1 MARRSARRT
10 YVRDGRGRFAS
21 TGTTT
26 AKAKPAARRAQRGTN
41 RITRDNSGRITGVG
55 KNGATARGG
64 RLRTAA
70 GNQRGAVLDRLK
82 RAPMAGTVGR
92 GGKVRGGVRG
102 VAAVVKPRPAK
113 RDAVQQARRALG
125 RTLSK
130 LENARN
136 AQSEGRKAIEKMR
149 KQGSAPEDR
158 KTLSRK
164 INRASKGIARLQ
176 DAALRYRMTLRD
188 ERNRKNWI
196 LASRTNKK
204 APDNKRTRTN
214 KIRTQQ
220 RKIKYITKN
229 QGFQAGRSERAK
241 LRQMLGKPSIKR
253 IVAGV
258 ALTADPAP
266 VSRGRRKAMAAAA
279 KPATPAKPTKPAK
292 APRAGRVK
300 GPSKGERVL
309 ARIAQNFARAS
320 AESRS
325 KKEERK
331 LARTAAVAEMAQGRV
346 SRMAVGKRDPAQQY
360 TRAELLPQLNK
371 SLKRPIP
378 KRERKSTL
386 NPDFTRGLRG
396 IAEGGMTKL
405 RAAARK
411 QGKLTGSRAPKQLR
425 SGRTAGTVRRPKGY
439 APPKAAKAIPKPT
452 SRRMLRIKA
461 SGPAGKYKGAWNMPD
476 FAKGPRSAGTVRRP
490 KGYSPPKPQAT
501 SISSSVRNRAA
512 SAQRRR
518 RNSILDRTR
527 GTIGWRGRNSKENP
541 RIRAVDTGMRQLAL
555 VGKPKKLKRYKPV
568 K

>member
-1 MARRSARRT
+1 MARGSTRRS

-21 TGTTT
+21 TGTTGT
-26 AKAKPAARRAQRGTN
+26 KAKPAARRAQRGTN
-41 RITRDNSGRITGVG
+41 RLTRDNSGKITGIG

-92 GGKVRGGVRG
+92 DGKVRGGVKP
-102 VAAVVKPRPAK
+102 VARPA
-113 RDAVQQARRALG
+113 
-125 RTLSK
+125 
-130 LENARN
+130 
-136 AQSEGRKAIEKMR
+136 
-149 KQGSAPEDR
+149 AP
-158 KTLSRK
+158 
-164 INRASKGIARLQ
+164 A
-176 DAALRYRMTLRD
+176 
-188 ERNRKNWI
+188 
-196 LASRTNKK
+196 
-204 APDNKRTRTN
+204 
-214 KIRTQQ
+214 
-220 RKIKYITKN
+220 
-229 QGFQAGRSERAK
+229 
-241 LRQMLGKPSIKR
+241 
-253 IVAGV
+253 
-258 ALTADPAP
+258 
-266 VSRGRRKAMAAAA
+266 
-279 KPATPAKPTKPAK
+279 KPAK
-292 APRAGRVK
+292 APRAGKAK

-346 SRMAVGKRDPAQQY
+346 SRLAVGKRDPAQQY
-360 TRAELLPQLNK
+360 TRAELLLQLNK

-386 NPDFTRGLRG
+386 NPDFARGLRG
-396 IAEGGMTKL
+396 IAQGGMMKL

-439 APPKAAKAIPKPT
+439 APPKAAKAKPKPT

-555 VGKPKKLKRYKPV
+555 VGKPKKLKRFKPV

>member
-41 RITRDNSGRITGVG
+41 RITRDNSGKITGVG
-55 KNGATARGG
+55 KSGATARGG
-64 RLRTAA
+64 RIRTAA
-70 GNQRGAVLDRLK
+70 GNQRGAVLERVKKRQSPSGAIRRTDINKARIHNTVSKMAEKRNKSGLNNPVRKIEDNAARLK
-82 RAPMAGTVGR
+82 A
-92 GGKVRGGVRG
+92 
-102 VAAVVKPRPAK
+102 
-113 RDAVQQARRALG
+113 
-125 RTLSK
+125 
-130 LENARN
+130 
-136 AQSEGRKAIEKMR
+136 
-149 KQGSAPEDR
+149 
-158 KTLSRK
+158 
-164 INRASKGIARLQ
+164 ASKRIAGQ
-176 DAALRYRMTLRD
+176 
-188 ERNRKNWI
+188 NR
-196 LASRTNKK
+196 
-204 APDNKRTRTN
+204 
-214 KIRTQQ
+214 
-220 RKIKYITKN
+220 
-229 QGFQAGRSERAK
+229 
-241 LRQMLGKPSIKR
+241 
-253 IVAGV
+253 
-258 ALTADPAP
+258 
-266 VSRGRRKAMAAAA
+266 A
-279 KPATPAKPTKPAK
+279 KPAAPVKPAK
-292 APRAGRVK
+292 APRAGKVK

-346 SRMAVGKRDPAQQY
+346 SRLAVGKRDPAQQY

-396 IAEGGMTKL
+396 IAQGGMTKL

-425 SGRTAGTVRRPKGY
+425 SARTAGTVRKPKGY
-439 APPKAAKAIPKPT
+439 APPKAAQAKVQPPKPT

-527 GTIGWRGRNSKENP
+527 GTIGRRGRNSKENP

>member
-1 MARRSARRT
+1 MAGGSKGRRT
-10 YVRDGRGRFAS
+10 YARDNRGRFAS

-41 RITRDNSGRITGVG
+41 RITRDNSGKITGVG

-92 GGKVRGGVRG
+92 GGKIRGGV
-102 VAAVVKPRPAK
+102 AK
-113 RDAVQQARRALG
+113 
-125 RTLSK
+125 
-130 LENARN
+130 
-136 AQSEGRKAIEKMR
+136 
-149 KQGSAPEDR
+149 
-158 KTLSRK
+158 
-164 INRASKGIARLQ
+164 
-176 DAALRYRMTLRD
+176 
-188 ERNRKNWI
+188 
-196 LASRTNKK
+196 
-204 APDNKRTRTN
+204 
-214 KIRTQQ
+214 
-220 RKIKYITKN
+220 
-229 QGFQAGRSERAK
+229 
-241 LRQMLGKPSIKR
+241 
-253 IVAGV
+253 VAG
-258 ALTADPAP
+258 P
-266 VSRGRRKAMAAAA
+266 VS
-279 KPATPAKPTKPAK
+279 PAKPAK
-292 APRAGRVK
+292 APRAGRSK

-346 SRMAVGKRDPAQQY
+346 SRLAVGKRDPAQRY

-386 NPDFTRGLRG
+386 NPDFTRGLRR
-396 IAEGGMTKL
+396 IAEGGMMKL

-425 SGRTAGTVRRPKGY
+425 SARTAGTARKPKGY
-439 APPKAAKAIPKPT
+439 APPKAAQAKVQPPKPT

-476 FAKGPRSAGTVRRP
+476 FAKGPRSVGTVRRP

-501 SISSSVRNRAA
+501 SISKAVRNRAA

-527 GTIGWRGRNSKENP
+527 GTIGRRGRNSKENP

-555 VGKPKKLKRYKPV
+555 VGRPKKLKRYKPV